1 MDHNVWELEKEGN
14 EAAAAPHRSGM
25 TQGTRVRSVKGDLP
39 SWERRRELLATET
52 EKKKKKKWLFSFLF
66 FGFCCVG
73 RGLSRRLL
81 NLIVIGCSLSPT
93 LGPLMETAASAWQS
107 RPIKCNLLPYTIS
120 VCLVNFQSNYNSLW
134 KIRPSAIWYNWLQ
147 NQIKRRSFLPKKKE
161 KKAEK
166 NITGDGHNKN
176 GLTSAVFI
184 VCVVHPAADAGAAV

>member
-1 MDHNVWELEKEGN
+1 MDSRISHGYFFFLSLSGMDHNVWELEEEGN

-25 TQGTRVRSVKGDLP
+25 TQGTRVRSVKEDLP

-52 EKKKKKKWLFSFLF
+52 EKKKKKKWLFSFFLF
-66 FGFCCVG
+66 FGFCCAG

-120 VCLVNFQSNYNSLW
+120 VCLVNFQLNYNSLW
-134 KIRPSAIWYNWLQ
+134 KIRPSVIWYNWLQ
-147 NQIKRRSFLPKKKE
+147 NQIKRRSLLPKKKRKESGE
-161 KKAEK
+161 KYHWRR
-166 NITGDGHNKN
+166 T
-176 GLTSAVFI
+176 
-184 VCVVHPAADAGAAV
+184 